1 MENLATV
8 TTPTVPA
15 SRLPWSYPPARF
27 ETNRSK
33 GETTVTSRLRRLFVV
48 PAAAALAFTIGSC
61 GGDDG
66 GIGATEADYSITLD
80 ESTAPAGEVTFD
92 VTNEAEQP
100 HEFVVF
106 KTDLAEDA
114 LPVDADGNVD
124 EEGDGVELVDELE
137 DIAPGDNPSLTVTLD
152 AANYVI
158 ICNIPGHYK
167 QGMHTPFVVS

>member
-1 MENLATV
+1 M
-8 TTPTVPA
+8 
-15 SRLPWSYPPARF
+15 
-27 ETNRSK
+27 
-33 GETTVTSRLRRLFVV
+33 TSRLRRLLVV
-48 PAAAALAFTIGSC
+48 PAAVALALAVGSC
-61 GGDDG
+61 GGGG

-80 ESTAPAGEVTFD
+80 ESTAPAGDVTFD
-92 VTNEAEQP
+92 VTNDAEQP

-124 EEGDGVELVDELE
+124 EAGDGVGLVDELE

-158 ICNIPGHYK
+158 ICNLPGHYK

>member
-1 MENLATV
+1 MAPRMKKLSV
-8 TTPTVPA
+8 IPA
-15 SRLPWSYPPARF
+15 I
-27 ETNRSK
+27 
-33 GETTVTSRLRRLFVV
+33 
-48 PAAAALAFTIGSC
+48 AALMFAAGSC

-80 ESTAPAGEVTFD
+80 ESSASAGEVTFD

-106 KTDLAEDA
+106 KTDLAEDQ
-114 LPVDADGNVD
+114 LPTDDEGNVD

-137 DIAPGDNPSLTVTLD
+137 DIAPGDEPSLTVDLD

-158 ICNIPGHYK
+158 ICNLPGHYK
-167 QGMHTPFVVS
+167 QGMHASFTVS

>member
-1 MENLATV
+1 M
-8 TTPTVPA
+8 A
-15 SRLPWSYPPARF
+15 SRLRKLLVIPA
-27 ETNRSK
+27 
-33 GETTVTSRLRRLFVV
+33 V
-48 PAAAALAFTIGSC
+48 AALTFAAGSC

-80 ESTAPAGEVTFD
+80 ESSAPAGEVTFD

-106 KTDLAEDA
+106 KTDLAEDQ
-114 LPVDADGNVD
+114 LPTDDEGNVD

-137 DIAPGDNPSLTVTLD
+137 DIAPGDEPTLTVDLD

-158 ICNIPGHYK
+158 ICNLPGHYK
-167 QGMHTPFVVS
+167 QGMHASFTVS

>member
-1 MENLATV
+1 MTGSVSVATS
-8 TTPTVPA
+8 TVP
-15 SRLPWSYPPARF
+15 SGRPPEVDR
-27 ETNRSK
+27 EK
-33 GETTVTSRLRRLFVV
+33 EGTVTSRLRRLLVV
-48 PAAAALAFTIGSC
+48 PAAAALALAVGSC
-61 GGDDG
+61 GGSG

-80 ESTAPAGEVTFD
+80 ESTAPAGDVTFD
-92 VTNEAEQP
+92 VTNDAEQP

-124 EEGDGVELVDELE
+124 EAGEGVELVDELE

-158 ICNIPGHYK
+158 ICNIPGHYA
-167 QGMHTPFVVS
+167 QGMHTTFVVS

>member
-1 MENLATV
+1 
-8 TTPTVPA
+8 
-15 SRLPWSYPPARF
+15 
-27 ETNRSK
+27 
-33 GETTVTSRLRRLFVV
+33 VTSRLQRLLVV
-48 PAAAALAFTIGSC
+48 PAATALAFTIGSC

-80 ESTAPAGEVTFD
+80 ESSAPAGEVTFD

-152 AANYVI
+152 AASYVV
-158 ICNIPGHYK
+158 ICNLPGHYK
-167 QGMHTPFVVS
+167 QGMHTSFTVS

>member
-1 MENLATV
+1 M
-8 TTPTVPA
+8 A
-15 SRLPWSYPPARF
+15 SRLQ
-27 ETNRSK
+27 
-33 GETTVTSRLRRLFVV
+33 RLLVI
-48 PAAAALAFTIGSC
+48 PAAAGLTLVIGSC

-80 ESTAPAGEVTFD
+80 ESSAPAGEVTFD

-106 KTDLAEDA
+106 KTDLAEDQ
-114 LPVDADGNVD
+114 LPMDDEGNVD

-137 DIAPGDNPSLTVTLD
+137 DIAPGDEPSLTVDLD

-158 ICNIPGHYK
+158 ICNLPGHYK
-167 QGMHTPFVVS
+167 QGMHASFTVS

>member
-1 MENLATV
+1 M
-8 TTPTVPA
+8 A
-15 SRLPWSYPPARF
+15 SRLQ
-27 ETNRSK
+27 
-33 GETTVTSRLRRLFVV
+33 RLLVV
-48 PAAAALAFTIGSC
+48 PAVAALTFVAGSC

-92 VTNEAEQP
+92 VTNDAEQP

-106 KTDLAEDA
+106 KTDLAEDQ
-114 LPVDADGNVD
+114 LPMDDEGNVD

-137 DIAPGDNPSLTVTLD
+137 DIAPGDEPSLTVDLD

-158 ICNIPGHYK
+158 ICNLPGHYK
-167 QGMHTPFVVS
+167 QGMHASFTVS

>member
-1 MENLATV
+1 V
-8 TTPTVPA
+8 A
-15 SRLPWSYPPARF
+15 SRLQ
-27 ETNRSK
+27 
-33 GETTVTSRLRRLFVV
+33 RLLVV
-48 PAAAALAFTIGSC
+48 PAVAALTFVAGSC

-92 VTNEAEQP
+92 VTNDAEQP

-106 KTDLAEDA
+106 KTDLAEDQ
-114 LPVDADGNVD
+114 LPMDDEGNVD

-137 DIAPGDNPSLTVTLD
+137 DIAPGDEPSLTVDLD

-158 ICNIPGHYK
+158 ICNLPGHYK
-167 QGMHTPFVVS
+167 QGMHASFTVS

>member
-1 MENLATV
+1 VA
-8 TTPTVPA
+8 P
-15 SRLPWSYPPARF
+15 RLQ
-27 ETNRSK
+27 
-33 GETTVTSRLRRLFVV
+33 RLLVV
-48 PAAAALAFTIGSC
+48 PAVAALTFAAGSC
-61 GGDDG
+61 GGGG
-66 GIGATEADYSITLD
+66 GIGATEVDYSITLD
-80 ESTAPAGEVTFD
+80 ESSAAAGEVTFD

-124 EEGDGVELVDELE
+124 ESGEGVELIDELE
-137 DIAPGDNPSLTVTLD
+137 DIAPGDNPSLTVNLD

-167 QGMHTPFVVS
+167 QGMHTTFTVS

>member
-1 MENLATV
+1 M
-8 TTPTVPA
+8 A
-15 SRLPWSYPPARF
+15 SRLQ
-27 ETNRSK
+27 
-33 GETTVTSRLRRLFVV
+33 RLLVV
-48 PAAAALAFTIGSC
+48 PAVAALTFVAGSC

-124 EEGDGVELVDELE
+124 EEGDGVELVDEIE
-137 DIAPGDNPSLTVTLD
+137 DIAPGDTPSLTVNLD

-158 ICNIPGHYK
+158 ICNIPGHYA

>member
-1 MENLATV
+1 M
-8 TTPTVPA
+8 
-15 SRLPWSYPPARF
+15 
-27 ETNRSK
+27 
-33 GETTVTSRLRRLFVV
+33 TSRLQRLLVV
-48 PAAAALAFTIGSC
+48 PAATALAFTIGSC

-80 ESTAPAGEVTFD
+80 ESSAPAGEVTFD

-152 AANYVI
+152 AASYVV
-158 ICNIPGHYK
+158 ICNLPGHYK
-167 QGMHTPFVVS
+167 QGMHTSFTVS

>member
-1 MENLATV
+1 MGPEV
-8 TTPTVPA
+8 E
-15 SRLPWSYPPARF
+15 RPPAY
-27 ETNRSK
+27 SP
-33 GETTVTSRLRRLFVV
+33 GEPVTLFMPAGEGSREGGHTVTSRLRRLLVV
-48 PAAAALAFTIGSC
+48 PAAAALALAVGSC
-61 GGDDG
+61 GGGG

-80 ESTAPAGEVTFD
+80 ESSAPAGDVTFD
-92 VTNEAEQP
+92 VTNDAEQP

-124 EEGDGVELVDELE
+124 ESGEGVELVDELE

-158 ICNIPGHYK
+158 ICNLPGHYK
-167 QGMHTPFVVS
+167 QGMHTAFTVS